1 MGSDSRPPAL
11 GDLIM
16 LDSERA
22 QRVRDATITIR
33 PARASDILS
42 VGLIERDSFSDPWGS
57 REFTTAVESPQTI
70 FSVAADGSGVVVGY
84 AIAVAVADEAEILN
98 LAVHSA
104 HRSAGIGGKLL
115 DTMLAKLRES
125 GAENVYLEV
134 RESNASARKLYE
146 SRGFEEISRRRR
158 YYRNPVEDSL
168 VLRLGMQ
175 R

>member
-1 MGSDSRPPAL
+1 M
-11 GDLIM
+11 
-16 LDSERA
+16 
-22 QRVRDATITIR
+22 
-33 PARASDILS
+33 
-42 VGLIERDSFSDPWGS
+42 
-57 REFTTAVESPQTI
+57 
-70 FSVAADGSGVVVGY
+70 GY

-134 RESNASARKLYE
+134 REANSSARKLYE

-158 YYRNPVEDSL
+158 YYRNPVEDAL